1 MDNNKLLNIIIQV
14 IGCNLLD
21 ATPISIPVHIL
32 VDTDTTIYFEQDLQ
46 DWYQGC
52 KRKDVQYRRQD
63 IELLNLLRVDIL
75 TVCAE
80 QHVLAAT
87 LVPFRALKQLL
98 CAL

>member
-32 VDTDTTIYFEQDLQ
+32 VDTDTTIYLEQDLQ
-46 DWYQGC
+46 DWYQSG

-63 IELLNLLRVDIL
+63 IEQDRQSQILLVWRDES
-75 TVCAE
+75 A
-80 QHVLAAT
+80 
-87 LVPFRALKQLL
+87 
-98 CAL
+98 

>member
-1 MDNNKLLNIIIQV
+1 MVKIFWNIIIQV

-63 IELLNLLRVDIL
+63 IEQD
-75 TVCAE
+75 
-80 QHVLAAT
+80 
-87 LVPFRALKQLL
+87 
-98 CAL
+98 